1 MNQDK
6 VKEILLQ
13 IEDTD
18 LDFSVIFTGKASK
31 KVNGLYKSD
40 THEILLHNKN
50 FANDNELIYTAIH
63 EYTHHKQCEMNG
75 GFHTS
80 RVHSPKFWAY
90 FHNLLEKAEE
100 KELYNI
106 SIEESPELLEITD
119 EIKNVILVEDG
130 KLIKQLGLLLEK
142 ARPLCKRAGIRY
154 EDYVDRVLCLPRAS
168 ATAME
173 KISAYD
179 INPNLGYES
188 MKMLSKIANDDKR
201 AEAEKLLLNQKNP
214 VSVKDHLYPKKETN
228 PRQELEKEKR
238 RIERTIIS
246 LQAKLELISGKLE
259 NMNKPPDF
267 TQNPIVSESE

>member
-18 LDFSVIFTGKASK
+18 LDFSVTFTGKASK

-63 EYTHHKQCEMNG
+63 EYTHHKQCEMSG
-75 GFHTS
+75 GFNTN
-80 RVHSPKFWAY
+80 RVHSPKFWAA
-90 FHNLLEKAEE
+90 FHALLEKAEE
-100 KELYNI
+100 KGLYNI
-106 SIEESPELLEITD
+106 SIENSPELLEITH

-130 KLIKQLGLLLEK
+130 KLIKELGRLLSE
-142 ARPLCKRAGIRY
+142 ARTCCKNIGIRY
-154 EDYVDRVLCLPRAS
+154 EDYIDRVLCLPRPS

-188 MKMLSKIANDDKR
+188 MKMLSKISNDGKR
-201 AEAEKLLLNQKNP
+201 SEAEKLLLNKQSP
-214 VSVKDHLYPKKETN
+214 VSVKNQIYPKETQD
-228 PRQELEKEKR
+228 PRTELEKEKK

-246 LQAKLELISGKLE
+246 LKAKLELIDGKLE
-259 NMNKPPDF
+259 TMGA
-267 TQNPIVSESE
+267 IL